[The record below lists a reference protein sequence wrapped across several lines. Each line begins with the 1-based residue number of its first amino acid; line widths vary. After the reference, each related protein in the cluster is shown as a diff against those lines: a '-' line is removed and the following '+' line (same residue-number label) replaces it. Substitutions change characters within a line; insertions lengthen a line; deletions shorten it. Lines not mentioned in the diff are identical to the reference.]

1 MEEIESDSANRQSK
15 IVKRGPAA
23 IGGRSAPSLSTR
35 DDAPLAVLKRGLEKR
50 QSAADKVI
58 NMAEEALAATPALP
72 QDDGEV
78 KYVLD
83 MSDSLRSAIAEG
95 RVKFDTAHG
104 DPVAQIRRADGTLGE
119 KIHVK
124 EELIE
129 KGVDPAELAVAMQL
143 KSIQDKLEEI
153 TAALEE
159 IGDGVR
165 EVGKGLRNDRLGLYL
180 SGRSLYLEASSVSD
194 PSLSSLLKAQSLR
207 ALSDASFQMELQ
219 LREDVAYLVEGGYSS
234 AKGKRKQ
241 LIDER
246 VDAINESFEAI
257 HLSNVLR
264 MAIYEESGE
273 LDAMLSVMEGYSG
286 FLKSTVVPN
295 AGKMAELDSAD
306 NLLVGSR
313 WEKRVEMISGV
324 SEARAA
330 LAEGRQMLLE
340 GPNDTDG
347 DDTYEG

>member
-1 MEEIESDSANRQSK
+1 M
-15 IVKRGPAA
+15 
-23 IGGRSAPSLSTR
+23 GGRSAPSLSTR
-35 DDAPLAVLKRGLEKR
+35 DNAPLAVLKMGLEKR

-95 RVKFDTAHG
+95 RIKLDTAHG

-124 EELIE
+124 EELVE

-180 SGRSLYLEASSVSD
+180 SGSPYTS
-194 PSLSSLLKAQSLR
+194 
-207 ALSDASFQMELQ
+207 
-219 LREDVAYLVEGGYSS
+219 
-234 AKGKRKQ
+234 KR
-241 LIDER
+241 R
-246 VDAINESFEAI
+246 RCPTTAFPAC
-257 HLSNVLR
+257 
-264 MAIYEESGE
+264 
-273 LDAMLSVMEGYSG
+273 
-286 FLKSTVVPN
+286 
-295 AGKMAELDSAD
+295 
-306 NLLVGSR
+306 SR
-313 WEKRVEMISGV
+313 CNR
-324 SEARAA
+324 
-330 LAEGRQMLLE
+330 
-340 GPNDTDG
+340 
-347 DDTYEG
+347 